1 MKIVL
6 ISAALVVAM
15 TTPAFA
21 KHCPKDVAIID
32 QSLSKSMGSGKM
44 DMKGMG
50 SDKMSMMMKAKTL
63 PDRGAAEH
71 KSGNH
76 GASIKTLHE
85 AIKMLGLKPFK
96 TM

>member
-1 MKIVL
+1 
-6 ISAALVVAM
+6 
-15 TTPAFA
+15 
-21 KHCPKDVAIID
+21 
-32 QSLSKSMGSGKM
+32 
-44 DMKGMG
+44 
-50 SDKMSMMMKAKTL
+50 MKAKTL
-63 PDRGAAEH
+63 RDRGAAEH